1 LNEQSE
7 VPTDSRDNPGTNGF
21 RRGTAFSGK
30 TARFSIKGMHCA
42 GCAGAAERVLRNL
55 PGIKAADI
63 SFAAERGFIRYDPG
77 SLDPTSALKRL
88 GPLGFQARLLTTEGE
103 RGEERRTQ
111 RTLIQLITAF
121 AFGMQVMLLY
131 LVQLYPLYAAG
142 EVASP
147 DVRKMQYLVWAL
159 ATPALF
165 YGGIT
170 ILRGAWRALRAGT
183 ATMDTLVT
191 LGTLSAYGYSVYMTI
206 TGAGETY
213 FDSVSMIVT
222 FIMIG
227 RYLETLGGAQA
238 RKEIRGLLKLQP
250 DTGRRRNKNAAKEW
264 QEVPAVSLQTGDTIL
279 IKPGE
284 RVPVDGKIL
293 EGRAALDE
301 SLLTGESTPA
311 AKSVGQTVFAG
322 TVVTDQALICRVLN
336 PVGNTRLAQI
346 TALVDRTLS
355 SKPPIQ
361 RLADRAAAYFAF
373 GILAVAVCTGFGWW
387 FFQHTLP
394 HALLSAVAVLV
405 VACPCALGLATPLS
419 LAVSLGRATRRG
431 ILVRNPVALE
441 TSAAVQTVVF
451 DKTGTLTCGQMR
463 LSSATVE
470 PNTGLSEE
478 DLLRLAAAIEQFSE
492 HPLAKAIV
500 AAAALPLLAAKD
512 FITAPG
518 HGASAVVE
526 SLGGRR
532 IDVGSAEYVGNNLD
546 ARLLSSA
553 REHAALGK
561 SVVWIGWEG
570 KAAGFL
576 SFRDE
581 PNETAAEAIQ
591 WLRRERIDPVLV
603 SGDNETT
610 VAAIARE
617 LDLEQ
622 YEGNSPPE
630 HKADYV
636 RKLQSRGVKIAM
648 IGDGINDAPALA
660 QADLSITAAGG
671 TDVAGESSDLVLLRP
686 DLTLIPWFIN
696 LSRRTRRII
705 LQNLGWALAYN
716 LVTIPLAAIGL
727 ITPVIAAVTMSVS
740 SLLVVSNSLRLRR
753 IS

>member
-1 LNEQSE
+1 LNDQGAA
-7 VPTDSRDNPGTNGF
+7 PTASRNN
-21 RRGTAFSGK
+21 RGTSGNGRRTIYAGK

-42 GCAGAAERVLRNL
+42 GCAGAAERVLRSV
-55 PGIKAADI
+55 PGIKVADI
-63 SFAAERGFIRYDPG
+63 SFAAERGFIRYDPA

-88 GPLGFQARLLTTEGE
+88 GPLGFQAQLLTTEGE
-103 RGEERRTQ
+103 KGEERRTQ

-142 EVASP
+142 EIGSP

-159 ATPALF
+159 STPALF

-170 ILRGAWRALRAGT
+170 ILRGAWRALRART
-183 ATMDTLVT
+183 ATMDTLVS
-191 LGTLSAYGYSVYMTI
+191 LGTLSAYGYSVYMTV

-213 FDSVSMIVT
+213 FDSVSMIIT

-227 RYLETLGGAQA
+227 RYLETLGGTQA
-238 RKEIRGLLKLQP
+238 RKEIRSLLKLQP
-250 DTGRRRNKNAAKEW
+250 DTGRRRNTDAANEW
-264 QEVPAVSLQTGDTIL
+264 QEVPAVSLRAGDTIL

-284 RVPVDGKIL
+284 RVPVDGNIL

-301 SLLTGESTPA
+301 SLLTGESMPA

-373 GILAVAVCTGFGWW
+373 GILAVAVCTGIGWW
-387 FFQHTLP
+387 FFQQSLP
-394 HALLSAVAVLV
+394 RALLSAVAVLV

-441 TSAAVQTVVF
+441 TSATVQKVVF

-470 PNTGLSEE
+470 PSTGLSEE
-478 DLLRLAAAIEQFSE
+478 ELLRLAAAVEQFSE

-500 AAAALPLLAAKD
+500 AAAAHPLPTAKD
-512 FITAPG
+512 FITTPG
-518 HGASAVVE
+518 RGASAVVE
-526 SLGGRR
+526 SYGGRR
-532 IDVGSAEYVGNNLD
+532 IDVGSSEYVGD
-546 ARLLSSA
+546 SQEAKLLSSA
-553 REHAALGK
+553 REQAALGK

-570 KAAGFL
+570 KAAGFF

-617 LDLEQ
+617 LDLQQ
-622 YEGNSPPE
+622 YKGGSPPE

-716 LVTIPLAAIGL
+716 LVTIPLAVIGL
-727 ITPVIAAVTMSVS
+727 ITPVIAALTMSVS